1 MYLVAGVSGKTGAA
15 AATALLE
22 KKEPVR
28 VLVRSE
34 DKGRSWREKGA
45 EVAVASLDDVSGL
58 ARALQGVKGAYLLV
72 PPDLT
77 STDYLARGRR
87 FLGAMTEA
95 LGSARV
101 PHVVFLSS
109 IGAQLAKGT
118 GPVVILHEGES
129 RLAGLRATRVTFV
142 RASYFM
148 ENIGSLASVARSQGV
163 LPCLFDP
170 NRRIAMIATEDI
182 GRTAARALL
191 EPPAHKEII
200 ELEALQ
206 ESSYADAA
214 RILAR
219 HLGRPVEAVRVPDEG
234 VVPTLVQSGFSDQMA
249 GLFKEMAHALDTGTM
264 RFGGGD
270 ARHVRGPTTLESV
283 LAKLAPG

>member
-1 MYLVAGVSGKTGAA
+1 MYLIAGVSGKTGAA
-15 AATALLE
+15 AATVLLE
-22 KKEPVR
+22 KRQPVR

-34 DKGRSWREKGA
+34 DKGLSWREKGA
-45 EVAVASLDDVSGL
+45 EVAVASLDDAAGL
-58 ARALQGVKGAYLLV
+58 TQALQGVKGAYLLV

-77 STDYLARGRR
+77 STDFMARGRH
-87 FLGAMTEA
+87 FLGAMSEA

-109 IGAQLAKGT
+109 IGAQHAKGT
-118 GPVVILHEGES
+118 GPVALLHEGER
-129 RLAGLRATRVTFV
+129 RLAGLRATRVTFI
-142 RASYFM
+142 RAAYFM
-148 ENIGSLASVARSQGV
+148 ENIGSMVSVARNQGV

-170 NRRIAMIATEDI
+170 NRRIAMIATADI
-182 GRTAARALL
+182 GRTAAQALL
-191 EPPAHKEII
+191 EPPVHKEII

-234 VVPTLVQSGFSDQMA
+234 AIPALVEGGLSEHMA
-249 GLFKEMAHALDTGTM
+249 GLFKEMAHGLDTGLM
-264 RFGGGD
+264 RFHGGD

-283 LAKLAPG
+283 LAKLV

>member
-1 MYLVAGVSGKTGAA
+1 MYLIAGVSGKTGAA

-22 KKEPVR
+22 KRQPVR

-34 DKGRSWREKGA
+34 DKGQFWREKGA
-45 EVAVASLDDVSGL
+45 EVAVASLDDAAGL
-58 ARALQGVKGAYLLV
+58 TQALQGVRGAYLLV
-72 PPDLT
+72 PPDLA
-77 STDYLARGRR
+77 STDFMARGRHL
-87 FLGAMTEA
+87 LGAMTEA
-95 LGSARV
+95 LGTAGV

-109 IGAQLAKGT
+109 IGAQHEKGT
-118 GPVVILHEGES
+118 GPVALLHEGER

-142 RASYFM
+142 RAAYFM
-148 ENIGSLASVARSQGV
+148 ENIGSLVSVARSQGV

-170 NRRIAMIATEDI
+170 NRRIAMIATADI
-182 GRTAARALL
+182 GRTAAQALL

-219 HLGRPVEAVRVPDEG
+219 HLGRPVEAVHVTDEG
-234 VVPTLVQSGFSDQMA
+234 AIPALLQGGLSEHMA
-249 GLFKEMAHALDTGTM
+249 GLFKEMAHGLDTGLL
-264 RFGGGD
+264 RFQGGD
-270 ARHVRGPTTLESV
+270 ARHVRGPTSLESV
-283 LAKLAPG
+283 LAKLV

>member
-1 MYLVAGVSGKTGAA
+1 MYLIAGVSGKTGAA

-22 KKEPVR
+22 KGQPVR

-34 DKGRSWREKGA
+34 DKGRPWREKGA
-45 EVAVASLDDVSGL
+45 EVAVASLDDAAGL
-58 ARALQGVKGAYLLV
+58 TRALEGVKGAYLLV

-77 STDYLARGRR
+77 STDYLVRGRR
-87 FLGAMTEA
+87 FLGTMTEA

-118 GPVVILHEGES
+118 GPVVILHEGETS
-129 RLAGLRATRVTFV
+129 FSGLRATRATFI
-142 RASYFM
+142 RAGYFM
-148 ENIGSLASVARSQGV
+148 ENLGSLVSVARGQGV

-170 NRRIAMIATEDI
+170 NRRIPMIATADI
-182 GRTAARALL
+182 GHTAAQALL
-191 EPPAHKEII
+191 EPPAHKEIV
-200 ELEALQ
+200 ELEGLQ
-206 ESSYADAA
+206 ESSYAAAA

-219 HLGRPVEAVRVPDEG
+219 LLGRPVEAVRVPDEATI
-234 VVPTLVQSGFSDQMA
+234 PTLLQAGFSESMA
-249 GLFKEMAHALDTGTM
+249 GLFKEMAHALDTGIM
-264 RFGGGD
+264 RFHGGD

-283 LAKLAPG
+283 LAKLV

>member
-15 AATALLE
+15 AAATLLE
-22 KKEPVR
+22 KRQPVR

-34 DKGRSWREKGA
+34 EKGLSWREKGA
-45 EVAVASLDDVSGL
+45 EVAVASLDDAAGL
-58 ARALQGVKGAYLLV
+58 TRALQGVKGAYLLV

-77 STDYLARGRR
+77 STDHLARGRR

-95 LGSARV
+95 LGSASV

-118 GPVVILHEGES
+118 GPVVLLHEGET
-129 RLAGLRATRVTFV
+129 RFAGLRATRATFI
-142 RASYFM
+142 RAGYFM
-148 ENIGSLASVARSQGV
+148 ENLGSLVAVARDRGV

-170 NRRIAMIATEDI
+170 NRRVAMIATADI
-182 GRTAARALL
+182 GRIAAQALL
-191 EPPAHKEII
+191 EPPTHKEIV

-214 RILAR
+214 RVLAKL
-219 HLGRPVEAVRVPDEG
+219 LGRPVEAVRVPDEATI
-234 VVPTLVQSGFSDQMA
+234 PTLVQAGFSEHMA
-249 GLFKEMAHALDTGTM
+249 GVFKEMAHALDTRVM
-264 RFGGGD
+264 RFEGGD

-283 LAKLAPG
+283 LAKLV